1 MNAKITIV
9 YIFILLFQLPFFSA
23 SAQPKWE
30 LAKERNN
37 IKVYTSKDETSKF
50 KSIKVEA
57 AINGTLDKLVYLL
70 TTASSNK
77 DWIYNTKESYTI
89 KKINSFETLSYT
101 ETEVPWPA
109 SNRDIPLN
117 LRVDVDKKN
126 NRLHVTAKGI
136 PNAIPIK
143 KGIVRIPYFNSSWD
157 VLFDGHNKL
166 LITYFLEVD
175 PGGMV
180 PAWINNLFV
189 TKGPYETFSKLST
202 LLN

>member
-9 YIFILLFQLPFFSA
+9 FVLIQLFHLSFFSA
-23 SAQPKWE
+23 SAQTKWE
-30 LAKERNN
+30 LAKESNN

-57 AINGTLDKLVYLL
+57 VLSGTLDKLVYLL

-77 DWIYNTKESYTI
+77 DWIYNTKESYTL
-89 KKINSFETLSYT
+89 KRINAFESLSYT

-117 LRVDVDKKN
+117 LRLDLDSKN
-126 NRLHVTAKGI
+126 NRLHVTAKGV
-136 PNAIPIK
+136 PNAIPAK
-143 KGIVRIPYFNSSWD
+143 KGIVRIPYFNSTWD
-157 VLFDGHNKL
+157 VLFDGNNKL
-166 LITYFLEVD
+166 MITYFLELD

-189 TKGPYETFSKLST
+189 AKGPYETFNKLST
-202 LLN
+202 LLH